1 MKKLNVFLMSIVF
14 LAFMGLS
21 VSANSDEP
29 KSGDSELPTVTDPS
43 VPPVEGEV
51 INPCGENIEVCIF
64 TTGEGVSEGSVGS
77 GEEVKVC
84 TVDEQ
89 GNESCVVEIVPI
101 DGQPIDKTIDDQ
113 PVDETPVDCEKDPTV
128 CQRLNDGKDV
138 IYTMAPTDG
147 VYEDGIYY
155 MTGTKD
161 LDDQQ
166 NKDMVTVSVVASS
179 LGLILLGVAVN
190 RKIKKN

>member
-29 KSGDSELPTVTDPS
+29 TTVDGGLPTVTDPS
-43 VPPVEGEV
+43 VPPVEGEIV
-51 INPCGENIEVCIF
+51 NPCGENVEVCIF
-64 TTGEGVSEGSVGS
+64 STGEGVSEGSVGS

-84 TVDEQ
+84 TLDEK
-89 GNESCVVEIVPI
+89 GNESCVIEVVPI
-101 DGQPIDKTIDDQ
+101 DGQPIDNTI
-113 PVDETPVDCEKDPTV
+113 DETPVDCEKDPTV
-128 CQRLNDGKDV
+128 CQRLNDGKDI

-155 MTGTKD
+155 MTGAKD
-161 LDDQQ
+161 VDDQK
-166 NKDMVTVSVVASS
+166 NKDMVTVSVIASS